1 VVPVV
6 PVIRPPYRAFQIANG
21 QGAGNIGDELMN
33 RAFWR
38 ALPPDVELD
47 VEVFPNAAQQA
58 EPYPA
63 PHRYHEIGWDGAPV
77 RSPDVPGLLVGDTP
91 VTDTLG
97 TGWPLEFLAPRL
109 EAFHR
114 AGLPVDALGVGVE
127 DVRSDEGRALFARAF
142 APVRS
147 WTVRSERCRER
158 LVGLGVPGERIAVG
172 ADWAWLYEPASDR
185 SAWARERLARCG
197 RDESRPLLL
206 ANVVNEI
213 WADREG
219 ARRALAEA
227 LDRLERE
234 HGFQVGFFC
243 NESREGPFFDAA
255 AADAVGALLARP
267 PLRVPAEYYTPDQA
281 LAVIGHAAVT
291 LSCRYHFTVESVL
304 AGTVPVT
311 LERSAKMA
319 DLRLD
324 LEAAPAG
331 TLEAIDAGLLAAA
344 VARAYDAR
352 DAERSRL
359 AQVRRRLSERASRN
373 LDLWQAAR

>member
-1 VVPVV
+1 M
-6 PVIRPPYRAFQIANG
+6 IRPPYRAFQIANG

-38 ALPPDVELD
+38 ALPPHVELD
-47 VEVFPNAAQQA
+47 VEVFPNAGKQA
-58 EPYPA
+58 EPYPP
-63 PHRYHEIGWDGAPV
+63 PHRYHEIGWDGMPV
-77 RSPDVPGLLVGDTP
+77 HSPETPGLLVGDTP

-114 AGLPVDALGVGVE
+114 AGLPVDAVGVGIE
-127 DVRSDEGRALFARAF
+127 DVRSAEGRALFARAL
-142 APVRS
+142 APIRS

-158 LVGLGVPGERIAVG
+158 LVALGVPRDRVAVG
-172 ADWAWLYEPASDR
+172 ADWAWLYEPAADR
-185 SAWARERLARCG
+185 AAWARALLDRCG
-197 RDESRPLLL
+197 RDALRPLLL

-213 WADREG
+213 WADRED
-219 ARRALAEA
+219 ARRALAAA
-227 LDRLERE
+227 LDRLDRD
-234 HGFQVGFFC
+234 HGFQIGFFC

-255 AADAVGALLARP
+255 AADSVGALLSRP
-267 PLRVPAEYYTPDQA
+267 PLRVPAEYYTPDEA

-319 DLRLD
+319 DLLLD
-324 LEAAPAG
+324 LGAAAAG
-331 TLEAIDAGLLAAA
+331 TLEAIDAGALA
-344 VARAYDAR
+344 DAIVGAHR
-352 DAERSRL
+352 GREAERARL
-359 AQVRRRLSERASRN
+359 AESRRRLSERASHN
-373 LDLWQAAR
+373 LDLWAAGA